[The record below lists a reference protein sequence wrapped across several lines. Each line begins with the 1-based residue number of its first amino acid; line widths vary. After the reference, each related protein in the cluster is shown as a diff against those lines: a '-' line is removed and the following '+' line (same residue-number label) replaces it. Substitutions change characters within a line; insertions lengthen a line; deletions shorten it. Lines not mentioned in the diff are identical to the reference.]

1 MRISPRSFFP
11 ARSYVAVA
19 CSSPLLR
26 FIPPATPTVIFLR
39 YYCMFQSSS
48 TFHIATTPDRHPPTT
63 LLYVPFP
70 FYVSYLQQPRPLSSY
85 VTIACSNPLL
95 RFISP
100 LPPTA
105 ILLRCCCMFH
115 SPSTFHT
122 SSNPDRYL
130 PTLLLHVQIL
140 FYVSYRHS
148 PRPPSS
154 YDAVVCSIPL
164 LRFIPPATPTV
175 IFLRYYC
182 MFKSSST
189 FHINTT
195 PDRHPPTTL
204 LHVPFPFCFGLS
216 LFH

>member
-48 TFHIATTPDRHPPTT
+48 TFHIATTPDRHPPT
-63 LLYVPFP
+63 LLLHVPFP

-105 ILLRCCCMFH
+105 ILLRRCCMFH

-140 FYVSYRHS
+140 FYVSYQHY

-154 YDAVVCSIPL
+154 YDAVACSIPL
-164 LRFIPPATPTV
+164 LLRFITV
-175 IFLRYYC
+175 
-182 MFKSSST
+182 S
-189 FHINTT
+189 
-195 PDRHPPTTL
+195 
-204 LHVPFPFCFGLS
+204 LS
-216 LFH
+216 LPFRAHLLLPLIHSCRTSGSDYLNRIVAFRWCRESHPQELIW